1 MAHPYSTKPH
11 WLFDL
16 NSNHN
21 NGLIGSTPSF
31 SAMIDTT
38 HKALIDLNNSR

>member
-1 MAHPYSTKPH
+1 MARPNSTKPI

-21 NGLIGSTPSF
+21 GGFISSTPSL

-38 HKALIDLNNSR
+38 HKALIDLNNTR

>member
-1 MAHPYSTKPH
+1 MAHPNSAKPQ

-21 NGLIGSTPSF
+21 DGFIGSTPSL
-31 SAMIDTT
+31 STVINAT
-38 HKALIDLNNSR
+38 HKAFIDLNNTR